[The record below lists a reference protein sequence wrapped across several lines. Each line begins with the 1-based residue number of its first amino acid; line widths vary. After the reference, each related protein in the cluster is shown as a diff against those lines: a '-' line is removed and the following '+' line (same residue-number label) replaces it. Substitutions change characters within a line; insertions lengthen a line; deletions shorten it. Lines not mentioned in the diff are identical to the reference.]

1 MTDRVVF
8 REYEKPADLD
18 LAKCWKVE
26 QLWDGY
32 ETDTLYTPHESDA
45 GPLIGSML
53 LDQYSVR
60 VTWPNGTVQTYA
72 AEKETSPLT
81 GGFV

>member
-8 REYEKPADLD
+8 REYEKPDDVD
-18 LAKCWKVE
+18 LAKCWKIE

-32 ETDTLYTPHESDA
+32 ETDTLFTLHESDV
-45 GPLIGSML
+45 GLLIGSML

-60 VTWPNGTVQTYA
+60 VTWPTGTVQTYA
-72 AEKETSPLT
+72 EQKVIVP
-81 GGFV
+81 